1 MRIQV
6 QVDSG
11 VSEKKKFIIS
21 KNDDEHNKYDSFLE
35 AVKAFVAYLDIEG
48 QDGISELSVNMT
60 RSKSSLIVHV
70 NALYPHMPH
79 EFTLTFENLS
89 ESEMLLVENEVILTL
104 ENLDT
109 CEFLQVVTSNAEV
122 LSTTYN
128 MS

>member
-1 MRIQV
+1 M

-21 KNDDEHNKYDSFLE
+21 KNDKHNKYDSFLE

-48 QDGISELSVNMT
+48 QDDISELSVNMT
-60 RSKSSLIVHV
+60 RSKSSLMVHV
-70 NALYPHMPH
+70 NALYHMPH

-89 ESEMLLVENEVILTL
+89 ESEMLLVENEVISTL

-128 MS
+128 LS

>member
-21 KNDDEHNKYDSFLE
+21 KNDKHNKYDSFLE

-48 QDGISELSVNMT
+48 QDDISELSVNIT
-60 RSKSSLIVHV
+60 RSKSSLMVQV
-70 NALYPHMPH
+70 NALYPHTPH

-128 MS
+128 LS